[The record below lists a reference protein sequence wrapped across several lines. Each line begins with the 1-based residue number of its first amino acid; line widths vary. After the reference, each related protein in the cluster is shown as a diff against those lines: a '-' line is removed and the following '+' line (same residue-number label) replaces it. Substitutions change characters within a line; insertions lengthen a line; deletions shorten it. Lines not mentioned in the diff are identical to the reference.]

1 MASAL
6 EQFVNSVRNFSS
18 HGNFRE
24 LYETIT
30 KSSEGLLKNLQHL
43 DNVLETLDVQQH
55 SLGVLAVLI
64 AKFSSP
70 NLALTDNRFM
80 QAQEFILNCSIDQ
93 VRSAPDLFAEFCHL
107 FTNYLVEQRQPIKG
121 ISLLKHAIVRLKY
134 LSDNQLTSIH
144 ADLCQLCLL
153 AKCFK
158 PALQILDVDIVSI
171 CQEITHTNPN
181 SPQFDAKYFL
191 LYYYYGG
198 KIYLALRNLDRALY
212 FFEVALTTPAHAV
225 SHIMLEA
232 YKKFI
237 LVSLLLHGKVQP
249 IPKYSSKVV
258 TRFIKPLS
266 QPYNDLANAFVN
278 NNSTELTN
286 IISKNTEVFTRDHN
300 MGLVK
305 QVSSVLYKK
314 NIQRLTKT
322 FLTLSLTDVASRV
335 GLPGPSD
342 AEKHILDMIENGQIY
357 ATINQKDGM
366 VVFRDEPDKYS
377 GPQVLKT
384 LEEELGLCMEFN
396 NRILAMDEEIQ
407 VNPQYVKKSAGLQ
420 EEEQPTKST
429 YAM

>member
-6 EQFVNSVRNFSS
+6 EQFVNSVRTLSS
-18 HGNFRE
+18 HGNYRE
-24 LYETIT
+24 LCDTLN
-30 KSSEGLLKNLQHL
+30 KSSEVLLKNIQHL

-55 SLGVLAVLI
+55 TLGVLAVLC
-64 AKFSSP
+64 AKFSSQGC
-70 NLALTDNRFM
+70 NLQDNRFA
-80 QAQEFILNCSIDQ
+80 QALDFIVNSSADQ
-93 VRSAPDLFAEFCHL
+93 IRFAPDTFAEFCHL
-107 FTNYLVEQRQPIKG
+107 FTNYLVEQKQPLKG
-121 ISLLKHAIVRLKY
+121 IILLEKAIDKLRY
-134 LSDNQLTSIH
+134 FAEAQLTSVH

-158 PALQILDVDIVSI
+158 PAIKILDVDIIGI
-171 CQEITHTNPN
+171 CQEAGYGAAT
-181 SPQFDAKYFL
+181 QFDAKYFL

-198 KIYLALRNLDRALY
+198 KIYLAVRNLDRALY

-237 LVSLLLHGKVQP
+237 LVSLLLHGKIQP
-249 IPKYSSKVV
+249 MPKYASKVV

-266 QPYNDLANAFVN
+266 QPYHDLANAFTSN
-278 NNSTELTN
+278 NHGELNSVL
-286 IISKNTEVFTRDHN
+286 SKHSEVFTRDHN
-300 MGLVK
+300 MGLIK
-305 QVSSVLYKK
+305 QVSAVLYKK

-322 FLTLSLTDVASRV
+322 FLTLSLSDVASRV
-335 GLPGPSD
+335 GLPGPGD

-366 VVFRDEPDKYS
+366 VVFKDEPDKFS
-377 GPQVLKT
+377 GPQVLKS
-384 LEEELGLCMEFN
+384 LEEQLSLCMELDT
-396 NRILAMDEEIQ
+396 RILCMDEEIQ
-407 VNPQYVKKSAGLQ
+407 VNPQYVKKSAGMQ

>member
-6 EQFVNSVRNFSS
+6 EQFVNSVRSQSS
-18 HGNFRE
+18 HGSFRE
-24 LYETIT
+24 LYDVIT
-30 KSSEGLLKNLQHL
+30 KSSEALVKNVQHL

-55 SLGVLAVLI
+55 SLGWLAVLL

-70 NLALTDNRFM
+70 NVSLPDNRFM
-80 QAQEFILNCSIDQ
+80 QAQEFILNCNVEQ
-93 VRSAPDLFAEFCHL
+93 VRSAPDLFAEFSHL
-107 FTNYLVEQRQPIKG
+107 FTNYLVEQKAAIKG
-121 ISLLKHAIVRLKY
+121 ISLLKQAIIRLKY
-134 LSDNQLTSIH
+134 LSENQLTSIH
-144 ADLCQLCLL
+144 ADLCQLCLV

-171 CQEITHTNPN
+171 SQEVTGPGLSN
-181 SPQFDAKYFL
+181 PQFDAKYFL

-237 LVSLLLHGKVQP
+237 LVSLLLHGKVQQ

-258 TRFIKPLS
+258 IRFIKPLS
-266 QPYNDLANAFVN
+266 QQYNDFANAFTT
-278 NNSTELTN
+278 NNSSELNT
-286 IISKNTEVFTRDHN
+286 IITRHQEVFTRDHN

-305 QVSSVLYKK
+305 QVASVLYKK

-322 FLTLSLTDVASRV
+322 FLTLSLSDVASRV
-335 GLPGPSD
+335 GLPGPAD
-342 AEKHILDMIENGQIY
+342 AEKHILNMIENGQIY

-366 VVFRDEPDKYS
+366 VVFSDEPDKYS
-377 GPQVLKT
+377 GPGVLKT
-384 LEEELGLCMEFN
+384 LEEELMLTMEFN

-407 VNPQYVKKSAGLQ
+407 VNPQFVKKSVGIQ
-420 EEEQPTKST
+420 EEEDRKSVV
-429 YAM
+429 